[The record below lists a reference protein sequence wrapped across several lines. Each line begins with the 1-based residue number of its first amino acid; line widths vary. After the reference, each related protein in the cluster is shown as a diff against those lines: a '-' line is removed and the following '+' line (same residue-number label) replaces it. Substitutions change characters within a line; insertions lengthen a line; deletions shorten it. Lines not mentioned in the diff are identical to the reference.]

1 MPRLLLCFL
10 LLAISNALAGQQI
23 LLLERSGSPRPKK
36 IFAGES
42 IDYRLRGEQYWLT
55 GQIES
60 LREDQQLI
68 VLDDRYLDLRN
79 IESLRFYRPYAR
91 PLGIGLITFG
101 VGWSAFGLIGYNT
114 DNDPTT
120 KYQLGDAITSATAI
134 GLGFLLPRLLGTK
147 KVRLGDSRRLRIV
160 DVTF

>member
-1 MPRLLLCFL
+1 MV
-10 LLAISNALAGQQI
+10 LLAVSSALSAQQI
-23 LLLERSGSPRPKK
+23 LLLERAGSAKPKK
-36 IFAGES
+36 IFAGQS
-42 IDYRLRGEQYWLT
+42 IDYRLQGEEYWLT
-55 GQIES
+55 GEIEE
-60 LREDQQLI
+60 LREDRQLI
-68 VLDDRYLDLRN
+68 VLEDRYIVLKE

-91 PLGIGLITFG
+91 PIGIGLITFG

-120 KYQLGDAITSATAI
+120 KYSTGDAITSATAI

-147 KVRLGDSRRLRIV
+147 KVKLGGSRRLRIV